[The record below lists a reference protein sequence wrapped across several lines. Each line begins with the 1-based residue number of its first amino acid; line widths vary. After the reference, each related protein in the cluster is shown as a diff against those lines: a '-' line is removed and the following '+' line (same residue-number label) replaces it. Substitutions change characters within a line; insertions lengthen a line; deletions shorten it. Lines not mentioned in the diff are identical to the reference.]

1 MVVLQHA
8 ALHAQERQ
16 IVWQQILM
24 RVKEY
29 VWPFP
34 MSNPPVHQKMNQSQ
48 PKNRCSA
55 RAAYC
60 GFFVAVAAFGVARL
74 DAPTG
79 SLVSSV
85 DAFMASRL
93 GEPFSE
99 YALPCAW
106 ILS

>member
-24 RVKEY
+24 RLKNTFGRFQCQI
-29 VWPFP
+29 PA
-34 MSNPPVHQKMNQSQ
+34 HQKMNQSQ

-55 RAAYC
+55 RASYC
-60 GFFVAVAAFGVARL
+60 GFFVAVAAFGVAGL
-74 DAPTG
+74 DAPAG

-85 DAFMASRL
+85 ADLMISSL
-93 GEPFSE
+93 GKPFSK